1 MGAADAPR
9 RSKITRCG
17 VHLLPVISSLSS
29 LPAGEQESRPT
40 AREQAEALQLACS
53 YLPPALLLAPG
64 QRGGML
70 AEAARS
76 LEKLGDKWT
85 FHECQQMI
93 VRLSSG
99 STVTS
104 S

>member
-1 MGAADAPR
+1 M
-9 RSKITRCG
+9 
-17 VHLLPVISSLSS
+17 
-29 LPAGEQESRPT
+29 
-40 AREQAEALQLACS
+40 LACS
-53 YLPPALLLAPG
+53 YLPPAFLLGPG
-64 QRGGML
+64 QRVGML

-85 FHECQQMI
+85 LHECQQMI
-93 VRLSSG
+93 IKLGSG